1 MNTTTN
7 RPRRHAG
14 TTSARRLLTRSVP
27 AQLRPV
33 MLAAILAAG
42 TVAADSGASNSLG
55 LVAWDEPSL
64 SFTCD
69 AVTTEE
75 INLPLFT
82 QFFGSMAAFANPP
95 RCSNF
100 DSAVFTVAAPETGM
114 PFRVSC
120 ISAFGNESEPKF
132 KSAVGTIPFMQLL
145 SDQAVRSY
153 RVEYDRELFGVD
165 LISQPFNDFTIGGPG
180 IPSQQILMNGSIG
193 SFRKNVEP
201 INQHV
206 DVQGTLG
213 YLYFTPGGG
222 SGVNNVNI
230 FVSIFLS
237 SSVYEDL
244 NEDGTVDGA
253 DLGLLLGAWETT
265 DTVADLNNSGFV
277 DGGDL
282 GVLLAS
288 WS

>member
-1 MNTTTN
+1 
-7 RPRRHAG
+7 
-14 TTSARRLLTRSVP
+14 
-27 AQLRPV
+27 
-33 MLAAILAAG
+33 MLATSLAAG
-42 TVAADSGASNSLG
+42 TVAADSRASNSLG

-69 AVTTEE
+69 DVTTEE

-95 RCSNF
+95 RCSDF
-100 DSAVFTVAAPETGM
+100 DSAVFTVAAPATGM
-114 PFRVSC
+114 PFRFNC
-120 ISAFGNESEPKF
+120 ICAFGNESEPKF
-132 KSAVGTIPFMQLL
+132 KSAIGTIPFMQLL
-145 SDQAVRSY
+145 SDQPVRSY
-153 RVEYDRELFGVD
+153 RVEYDRDLFGVD
-165 LISQPFNDFTIGGPG
+165 LISQAFNDFTISGPG
-180 IPSQQILMNGSIG
+180 IPSQQVLMNGSIG

-201 INQHV
+201 INQHI

-222 SGVNNVNI
+222 SGANNVHI
-230 FVSIFLS
+230 FVSIYLS

-244 NEDGTVDGA
+244 NEDGTVDGG
-253 DLGLLLGAWETT
+253 DLGLLLSAWETP

-277 DGGDL
+277 DGADL
-282 GVLLAS
+282 GILLAS